1 MDYSALCWDGTTKS
15 NPLKKIAT
23 KESFGFS
30 KQEGIAKLEKNT
42 EKIALLQDKLYAEGS
57 KGLLIILQAMDA
69 AGKDGTVKRLTTS
82 INAQGVEV
90 RSFKQPS
97 GEELAHD
104 YLWRVHSAVP
114 PRGKIGI
121 FNRSHYEDILVSRV
135 LDLPKQQNL
144 PASVLKNIWKN
155 RYQQINQF
163 EEYLL
168 QNGITVLKFYL
179 HISPEEQKE
188 RFLSRIEDPAKN
200 WKFSKADLSTRE
212 NWEKYMQAYKEC
224 FANTS
229 TPSAPW
235 YIIPSDKKWVTHML
249 VSEIVA
255 DTLKQ
260 MDPRYPTVSKEQKEQ
275 LNQIG
280 DFLMSGKETL
290 FSE

>member
-1 MDYSALCWDGTTKS
+1 MDYKSLCWNGEAKS
-15 NPLKKIAT
+15 NPLKKIDT
-23 KESFGFS
+23 KENFGFS
-30 KQEGIAKLEKNT
+30 KQEGIERLEKNS
-42 EKIALLQDKLYAEGS
+42 EKIALLQDRLYADGS

-90 RSFKQPS
+90 HSFKQPS
-97 GEELAHD
+97 EEELAHD
-104 YLWRVHSAVP
+104 YLWRVHRAVP

-121 FNRSHYEDILVSRV
+121 FNRSHYEDVLVSRV
-135 LDLPKQQNL
+135 LDLPRQQNL
-144 PASVLKNIWKN
+144 PKSVLKNIWIN

-163 EEYLL
+163 EEYLT

-188 RFLSRIEDPAKN
+188 RFLSRIEDPSKN

-212 NWEKYMQAYKEC
+212 NWEKYMEAYKEC

-229 TPSAPW
+229 TKNAPW

-255 DTLKQ
+255 DTLKKINPQ
-260 MDPRYPTVSKEQKEQ
+260 YPKVSEEQKEQ
-275 LNQIG
+275 LEQIG
-280 DFLMSGKETL
+280 DFLVSGKEKI